1 MDLYEL
7 FNIDQVDIDD
17 IDNLDWRLAM
27 ATVLIDSAN
36 EAGAKVINL
45 MLTPAIALELAAD
58 LTESYLTKSSTGED
72 EDDDF

>member
-7 FNIDQVDIDD
+7 FNIDQIDTDD

-36 EAGAKVINL
+36 ETGAKVINL

-58 LTESYLTKSSTGED
+58 LTESYLIKSSTGED
-72 EDDDF
+72 IDDDF

>member
-7 FNIDQVDIDD
+7 FNIDQIDTDD

-27 ATVLIDSAN
+27 ATILRESAN
-36 EAGAKVINL
+36 ETGSEVINL

-58 LTESYLTKSSTGED
+58 LTEAYLTKSSTFED
-72 EDDDF
+72 LDDDF